1 MQRSSS
7 TFNIDQPDNLIQ
19 IHGHDIHQEIV
30 QHGLVQKLPVQDV
43 SHLTQLNTRWCG
55 FMTHHLDW
63 KPLIARDFGISLET
77 QARFI
82 QLAQYYE
89 PRMKLPF
96 ADIYRRLYTLKKN
109 IQSSENK
116 EDKIMNDY
124 FRRSNQ
130 HFALLT
136 CCLDDQVT
144 ENFLKR
150 MIPRDESYRWIKI
163 SIFAFANYT
172 AKQLLKLF
180 PCNTNQN
187 SELFQHSYTICNEQ
201 LTDHFIT
208 KSGRQLNARYFLEI
222 GQSGSITFIIF
233 CLGKINYE
241 YGDVIACITWALLG
255 AAIGGHERI
264 VKKLIGLVEF
274 KDINDVILNY
284 LGLIQKPSLHE
295 FIFNELKLTPKP
307 NHVAY
312 AAQVGSLEMV
322 KFLVENRKLIP
333 TLTSLK
339 SAICSGNIEV
349 VEYILNQ
356 GAFLFD
362 KECLDFA
369 AAACSLEYFQLVM
382 QRSGLMPDHETMMSA
397 AKSNSTAVMQ
407 YLTETVGL
415 TPNLLVL
422 KNAVEGGTQE
432 MVEYLVKKHQLA
444 RGLLVGIQ
452 AEQLGWILCLSLGK
466 SRLDK
471 FNFLARERLPFIS
484 HDSDFSDLARR
495 NIFSFQDKTHSTPIY
510 HAMVTIRKA
519 INHLIDNESDLAMQ
533 SFLNAATCSIRYFFE
548 FAMNA
553 VAKPDQYGLQ
563 HRHTPLI
570 IDAMRDANDIE
581 HTLIEREAIHHMLA
595 TASDEKL
602 RAISSVFAPPQ
613 ITPIIFATQLQR

>member
-7 TFNIDQPDNLIQ
+7 TFNTDQPDNLIQ
-19 IHGHDIHQEIV
+19 IHGHDIHQDIV
-30 QHGLVQKLPVQDV
+30 QHGLVHKLPVHDV
-43 SHLTQLNTRWCG
+43 SHLTQLSTRWCG
-55 FMTHHLDW
+55 FMTHNLDW
-63 KPLIARDFGISLET
+63 KPLIARDFGIPLET

-109 IQSSENK
+109 IQSSEKK
-116 EDKIMNDY
+116 EDKRMNDC
-124 FRRSNQ
+124 FRRSDQ

-136 CCLDDQVT
+136 CCLDGEAT

-163 SIFAFANYT
+163 AIFAFANNT
-172 AKQLLKLF
+172 AKRLLKLF
-180 PCNTNQN
+180 PCNTNES
-187 SELFQHSYTICNEQ
+187 SELFEHSYAIGNEQ
-201 LTDHFIT
+201 LIDHFIK
-208 KSGRQLNARYFLEI
+208 KSGRRLDARNFLEI
-222 GQSGSITFIIF
+222 GKSGNITVIKF

-241 YGDVIACITWALLG
+241 YGDVIACITWAMLG
-255 AAIGGHERI
+255 AAIAGHEGI

-274 KDINDVILNY
+274 KDINEVILLY

-295 FIFNELKLTPKP
+295 FIFNELKLTPHP
-307 NHVAY
+307 NHVAL

-322 KFLVENRKLIP
+322 KFLVENRKLTP
-333 TLTSLK
+333 TLSSLK
-339 SAICSGNIEV
+339 NAICSGNIEV
-349 VEYILNQ
+349 IDYILNQ

-397 AKSNSTAVMQ
+397 AKSNSTAVMR
-407 YLTETVGL
+407 YLTETIGL

-422 KNAVEGGTQE
+422 QNAVESGTQE

-452 AEQLGWILCLSLGK
+452 AAQLAWILCLSLGK
-466 SRLDK
+466 SKLDK

-495 NIFSFQDKTHSTPIY
+495 NIFSFHDETQSTPIY

-519 INHLIDNESDLAMQ
+519 INHLIDNESDLAMK
-533 SFLNAATCSIRYFFE
+533 SLLNAATYSIRYFFE

-553 VAKPDQYGLQ
+553 IAKPDQYGLQ
-563 HRHTPLI
+563 HRHTLLI
-570 IDAMRDANDIE
+570 IEAMRDANRIE
-581 HTLIEREAIHHMLA
+581 HTLIEREAIYHMLA

-602 RAISSVFAPPQ
+602 RVISSAFAPPQ